1 MLLFNTNA
9 KHYVEY
15 SIMQSTLK
23 KLILSQS
30 KPVHLLRGGNEKEQ

>member
-1 MLLFNTNA
+1 MFFFNINA

-23 KLILSQS
+23 KLILPQS